1 MVFSDFKQSG
11 AYDKAP
17 TLFKPILEYIGNE
30 FSSFTFDYH
39 NTTCTYL
46 YCIKYNGEIIITMY
60 GNYEDGFF
68 IDFPLYFKYKDPNI
82 IDRLLSRPVK
92 IVKELLHFYFIHDL
106 MYPKIPN
113 ASHYCD
119 LSRAFKLIN
128 HVCRNTQLIKQYR
141 NKQKISDIE
150 NDFK

>member
-1 MVFSDFKQSG
+1 MNFSDFKQSG

-30 FSSFTFDYH
+30 FSSFTFDYYS
-39 NTTCTYL
+39 N
-46 YCIKYNGEIIITMY
+46 YNIRYNNEIIISMY
-60 GNYEDGFF
+60 GDWEDGYF
-68 IDFPLYFKYKDPNI
+68 IDFPLYFKYKDQNI

-92 IVKELLHFYFIHDL
+92 IVKESYHFYFIHDL
-106 MYPKIPN
+106 MYPKLPGAN
-113 ASHYCD
+113 HYCD

-128 HVCRNTQLIKQYR
+128 HVCRNTQFIKQYMSQ
-141 NKQKISDIE
+141 QKKSDIE